1 MCVKT
6 RLSHE
11 WEESRTVNGI
21 LLMNIGTPDEPSVRS
36 VRKYLRQF
44 LLDPDVIDIPAPLR
58 HLLVRGIILRVRPRK
73 IAPSYSSIWMEEGS
87 PLRVYSERIADG
99 LRMRMADAECEV
111 GMRYGNPSIRHAL
124 EKLRHKGVQKLLLA
138 PLFPHHAQA
147 TTESSLKE
155 AFRQL
160 NKMEWEP
167 EIFQL
172 THFEDDPSFIDPLS
186 ESIQPHMREGAHL
199 LFSYHGLPVSHVK
212 RTDKT
217 RLHCQ
222 VKDSC
227 CSIKCSA
234 NSMCYAHHCN
244 MTTMAVVK
252 KLGLSD
258 SDWSI
263 SYQSKLGPTKWLTPS
278 TLSMVEK
285 LAKKVDNL
293 VIVSPAFVADGL
305 ETLEELDIEV
315 RNHFIVNGGKEMT
328 VVSCLND
335 NPSWLNGL
343 ENLVR
348 DAFLNPMI
356 PD

>member
-1 MCVKT
+1 M
-6 RLSHE
+6 
-11 WEESRTVNGI
+11 NGI

-73 IAPSYSSIWMEEGS
+73 IAPSYSSIWMDEGS
-87 PLRVYSERIADG
+87 PLRVYSERMADG

-111 GMRYGNPSIRHAL
+111 GMRYGNPSIRDAL
-124 EKLRHKGVQKLLLA
+124 EKLRDKGVEKLLLA

-160 NKMEWEP
+160 NKMGWQP

-186 ESIQPHMREGAHL
+186 ESIRPHMSEGAHL

-217 RLHCQ
+217 GSHCQ

-227 CSIKCSA
+227 CTIKCSA

-244 MTTMAVVK
+244 MTTMAVVE

-258 SDWSI
+258 SEWSI

-278 TLSMVEK
+278 TLSMVET

-305 ETLEELDIEV
+305 ETLEELDVEV
-315 RNHFIVNGGKEMT
+315 RDHFIANGGKEMT

-335 NPSWLNGL
+335 NPSWLDGL

-348 DAFLNPMI
+348 NAFLKPMTL
-356 PD
+356 D